1 MDEFQLIRRYFSE
14 GSAARADVKLGVG
27 DDAALLIPPPGCELV
42 ATVDSLVADVH
53 FPIDLGSRAVGHRAL
68 AVSLSDL
75 AAMGAEPAWALL
87 ALTLPEVDED
97 WLEAFSRG
105 FLDLAR
111 EHGVALV
118 GGNMARG
125 PLNISVTLQ
134 GTLPAGEA
142 LTRQGA
148 KPGDI
153 IYVTGHP
160 GDAAAGLKLLQAGQP
175 DLRDVCVAR
184 FAFPDPRVAAGV
196 ALRGLASAAI
206 DVSDGL
212 LADLGHLLAASRV
225 GARIEM
231 GSLPLSER
239 LLELHGRQKGC
250 ELALR
255 GGDDYELCFTIPA
268 ARSTELA
275 ARSQRLACPVT
286 RIGSIE
292 ESAGLRVMDGDR
304 EVRIAAYG
312 YRHF

>member
-1 MDEFQLIRRYFSE
+1 MDEFQLIRRYFSQ

-97 WLEAFSRG
+97 WLQGFSQG
-105 FLDLAR
+105 FLALATQ
-111 EHGVALV
+111 HGVALV
-118 GGNMARG
+118 GGNVARG

-134 GTLPAGEA
+134 GTVPAGEA

-175 DLRDVCVAR
+175 DLRDVCVTR
-184 FAFPDPRVAAGV
+184 FAFPNPRVAAGI
-196 ALRGLASAAI
+196 ALRGLAGAAI

-231 GSLPLSER
+231 SSLPMSER

-250 ELALR
+250 ELALQ

-268 ARSTELA
+268 ARTAELA